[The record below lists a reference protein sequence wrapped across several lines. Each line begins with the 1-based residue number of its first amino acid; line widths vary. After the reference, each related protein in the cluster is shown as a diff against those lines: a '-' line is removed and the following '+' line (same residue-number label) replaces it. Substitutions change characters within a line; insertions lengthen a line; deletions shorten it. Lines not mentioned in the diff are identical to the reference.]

1 MTRTSTL
8 IIGFAC
14 AVLGLTAVSTRA
26 QSQPSLSKAKE
37 LYAAA
42 NYDEALSMLNEL
54 GTIIIAEGGAVVGS
68 PSEEAASVAL
78 YRVLCLVAVGR
89 SAEVDLAID
98 RLVSQHPLYR
108 PPSDE
113 LSPRV
118 RTAVNSAR
126 LRVLPTLVQKRYDES
141 RSHYDRG
148 EFAAASA
155 GFKWVLTAL
164 ADPDLANL
172 AGQAPLADI
181 KTLAGG
187 FAGLAEKALAPPPPP
202 PVPVVTAAAVAAAAP
217 APPAK
222 PARDLTRV
230 FTADDADVTA
240 PVKIQQTMPRFP
252 NALREPVSGVIDVV
266 IDPTGKVESARIID
280 PVHLYYDGLLVTAAK
295 RWQYQ
300 PATLDGIPVR
310 FSKRIQVALNPNAE
324 R

>member
-1 MTRTSTL
+1 VTRTHAF
-8 IIGFAC
+8 IIGFTV
-14 AVLGLTAVSTRA
+14 AVLGWTASSTHA
-26 QSQPSLSKAKE
+26 QSKASLSRAKE
-37 LYAAA
+37 LYASA

-54 GTIIIAEGGAVVGS
+54 GTIVIPEGGAVVGT

-98 RLVSQHPLYR
+98 RLVTQHPLYR

-118 RTAVNSAR
+118 RTAVHSAR
-126 LRVLPTLVQKRYDES
+126 LRVLPTLVQKRYEES

-164 ADPDLANL
+164 ADPDLAYL

-202 PVPVVTAAAVAAAAP
+202 PAPVVAAPAVMAAAP

-240 PVKIQQTMPRFP
+240 PVKIQQNMPRFP
-252 NALREPVSGVIDVV
+252 SALREPVSGVIDVV
-266 IDPTGKVESARIID
+266 IDPTGKVESARIVD

-310 FSKRIQVALNPNAE
+310 FSKRIQVSLNPNVE